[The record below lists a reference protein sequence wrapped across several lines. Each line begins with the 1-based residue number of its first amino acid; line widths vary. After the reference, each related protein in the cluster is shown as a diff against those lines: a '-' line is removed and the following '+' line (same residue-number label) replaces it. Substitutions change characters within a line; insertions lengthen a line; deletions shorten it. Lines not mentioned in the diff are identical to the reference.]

1 MKPYLE
7 KVAQP
12 VTEDKTGQRLLSSA
26 TPHYKAM
33 VKLLLE
39 NDAEKPNHSCQRFYI
54 VYIVLINE
62 GSRRADIHVLLKHHA
77 VGQYIYKVTL
87 LVLNCKL
94 KFILIFRDYITPYD

>member
-1 MKPYLE
+1 MNNESGLAPISWAALTGLEAVVKPYLE

-54 VYIVLINE
+54 VYI
-62 GSRRADIHVLLKHHA
+62 
-77 VGQYIYKVTL
+77 
-87 LVLNCKL
+87 
-94 KFILIFRDYITPYD
+94 F